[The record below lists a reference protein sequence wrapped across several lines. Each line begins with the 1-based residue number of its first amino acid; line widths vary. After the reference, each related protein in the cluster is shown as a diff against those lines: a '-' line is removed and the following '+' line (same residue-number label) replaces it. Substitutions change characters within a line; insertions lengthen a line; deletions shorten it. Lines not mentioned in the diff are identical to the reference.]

1 MGLTDRKRSIDVSV
15 DMTPD
20 FNEQIKPNI
29 FIVDNNFKSGGLVN
43 RKKSGKIFDGSL
55 LNVPGQGIF
64 NVKGGDNS
72 NIIKQ
77 LPKSTLVSGGNPPL
91 PTKIPTMTLTPTN
104 TETPTPT
111 PTQTFYYYEASGY
124 ECGIPCNNLEV
135 YNVKSSVPLTIGYFY
150 NDPLNG
156 TLSYEITQSIGESA
170 VNSDLTGQ
178 PGYTDCVQSCYGIY
192 EFRTATSCC
201 NGTTVVMGGI
211 PSSFGSQ
218 VLVGG
223 DGINGFSCYTIGAS
237 PVSGPA
243 NIPWSGDY
251 GFDCANCIND
261 WPCINALQ
269 HGTLFQACN
278 DPGTIDDFCVNTPSY
293 CTSTILQS
301 SDSVNCLGNA
311 APGYYGNN
319 SLIRYWDGTNWT
331 TSCFAG
337 CGCLVADT
345 IITLSD
351 GSTKLVQDIQIDD
364 ELKSLNVE
372 GIPQSSNDWY
382 SWSSDTLNYVE
393 STSIVIG
400 FTSFEFDLVINI
412 NDGRLIA
419 TGTHNHV
426 VKQNGMWYI
435 KTTLE
440 IRVGDIL
447 LDIDNSEF
455 EITSLVTINEPT
467 TVYNI
472 DVTNSNLYF
481 ANNILTH
488 NK

>member
-1 MGLTDRKRSIDVSV
+1 MKYVFTISTNNYSGYTGDVTYYPS
-15 DMTPD
+15 TGGT
-20 FNEQIKPNI
+20 INI
-29 FIVDNNFKSGGLVN
+29 GLVT
-43 RKKSGKIFDGSL
+43 
-55 LNVPGQGIF
+55 
-64 NVKGGDNS
+64 
-72 NIIKQ
+72 
-77 LPKSTLVSGGNPPL
+77 LPYNYSTDYCYGTYDIYIPETAVNCTVNNPAPPL
-91 PTKIPTMTLTPTN
+91 
-104 TETPTPT
+104 
-111 PTQTFYYYEASGY
+111 YYYETYYY
-124 ECGIPCNNLEV
+124 ECGNSCNPGDVGNAVSLT
-135 YNVKSSVPLTIGYFY
+135 PLRVGYFY
-150 NDPLNG
+150 LNTIDG
-156 TLSYEITQSIGESA
+156 YTYEILQSIPTLIYPP
-170 VNSDLTGQ
+170 VDLTGQ
-178 PGYTDCVQSCYGIY
+178 LGSPDCIQSCYGVY

-201 NGTTVVMGGI
+201 NGVTVVMGGV

-223 DGINGFSCYTIGAS
+223 DGINGFSCYTIGS
-237 PVSGPA
+237 TPVSGPA
-243 NIPWSGDY
+243 NIQWSQDY

-278 DPGTIDDFCVNTPSY
+278 DPGTIDDFCVNTPSF
-293 CTSTILQS
+293 CTSTILKS
-301 SDSVNCLGNA
+301 SNSVTCGGNA
-311 APGYYGNN
+311 APGYYG
-319 SLIRYWDGTNWT
+319 SVTTIRYWDGTNWT
-331 TSCFAG
+331 SSCFAG

-345 IITLSD
+345 LITLSD

-364 ELKSLNVE
+364 ELKSLDVE

-393 STSIVIG
+393 STSTVIG
-400 FTSFEFDLVINI
+400 FTSFEFDSVINI

-426 VKQNGMWYI
+426 VKQSGMWYI

-455 EITSLVTINEPT
+455 EITSLVTIDELT

-481 ANNILTH
+481 ANNVLTH

>member
-1 MGLTDRKRSIDVSV
+1 MS
-15 DMTPD
+15 
-20 FNEQIKPNI
+20 
-29 FIVDNNFKSGGLVN
+29 
-43 RKKSGKIFDGSL
+43 
-55 LNVPGQGIF
+55 
-64 NVKGGDNS
+64 
-72 NIIKQ
+72 
-77 LPKSTLVSGGNPPL
+77 
-91 PTKIPTMTLTPTN
+91 
-104 TETPTPT
+104 
-111 PTQTFYYYEASGY
+111 
-124 ECGIPCNNLEV
+124 
-135 YNVKSSVPLTIGYFY
+135 
-150 NDPLNG
+150 
-156 TLSYEITQSIGESA
+156 
-170 VNSDLTGQ
+170 
-178 PGYTDCVQSCYGIY
+178 
-192 EFRTATSCC
+192 
-201 NGTTVVMGGI
+201 GI

-223 DGINGFSCYTIGAS
+223 DGINGFSCYTIGDS
-237 PVSGPA
+237 PVLGPA

-251 GFDCANCIND
+251 GFDCTNCMID
-261 WPCINALQ
+261 FPCIQGLS
-269 HGTLFQACN
+269 HGTLYQACY
-278 DPGTIDDFCVNTPSY
+278 DSGTVDDFCINTPSF
-293 CTSTILQS
+293 CTSTILQG
-301 SDSVNCLGNA
+301 SDGVNCLGNA